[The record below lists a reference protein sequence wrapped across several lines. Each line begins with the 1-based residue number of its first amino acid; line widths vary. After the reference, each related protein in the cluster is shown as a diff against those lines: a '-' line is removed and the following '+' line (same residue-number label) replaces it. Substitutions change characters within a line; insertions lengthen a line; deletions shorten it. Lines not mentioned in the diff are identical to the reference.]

1 MHTMIL
7 TLAPLGF
14 VLGFG
19 LSALHELLSD
29 REDDES

>member
-19 LSALHELLSD
+19 LSVLHELLSD

>member
-14 VLGFG
+14 VPGFG
-19 LSALHELLSD
+19 LSVLHKLLTN